1 MKCKICI
8 KETATEYCELHQ
20 KAHENLVQKYDDWKK
35 ALETSWEEYLNEIM
49 RNQYSGVW
57 VKEVAE
63 YLISQIE

>member
-1 MKCKICI
+1 MKCKICT

-20 KAHENLVQKYDDWKK
+20 KAHENLVQKYDNWKK
-35 ALETSWEEYLNEIM
+35 ALKTSWEEYLNEIM

-63 YLISQIE
+63 YLISQIK